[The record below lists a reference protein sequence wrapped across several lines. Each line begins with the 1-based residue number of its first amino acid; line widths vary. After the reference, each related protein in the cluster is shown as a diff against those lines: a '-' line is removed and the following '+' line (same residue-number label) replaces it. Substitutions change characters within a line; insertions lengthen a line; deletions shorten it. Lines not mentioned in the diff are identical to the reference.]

1 MSTSD
6 QERDEQVDA
15 LLQSAR
21 EKRDDLQQAE
31 AEIQQALGLNPGAA
45 HVWFERGELYSAHE
59 MLDKALACYEQ
70 ARTMSQD
77 NGDYEEAYTQAKA
90 QLENQRTK
98 LSELN
103 LPKVI
108 VAKGTDG
115 LLPREDLET
124 RILEEEDM
132 PTDVIRVAPKVD
144 DADESAPKERYAE
157 GETVILEEAET
168 GELETEPAGQPPE
181 PTRAAPG
188 DPDDPDDRLVTR
200 ALWKG
205 AEALGKGAEALGKGI
220 NNVFGQ
226 PAQEPASDGEPE
238 VKTKVIS
245 REALNEKL
253 SDMLG
258 SVDRQML
265 ETLRETPGEI
275 KDKLSRILATV
286 DQDVHATET
295 ARGSVAEEWS
305 KDIQIVSEVS
315 EFPRIVF
322 RRRRGVKEAVK
333 QRIAVGVFENEGIGD
348 WAEDGDG
355 ARVPLPLERGHGDEL
370 GAAEHAVVPKRLGH
384 LFDRVVDDVCDEV
397 QDRPELRAAHVGA
410 EVSEIVIVVKVGRE
424 GEQVSLYRAQA
435 QRLTHSPNV
444 LVYDVAT
451 RVLSRLELCQP
462 TANQL
467 DELLTPRLD
476 RTSVVVAGGQAKPVQ
491 ESPRIELLVL
501 VCARVEHHSRE
512 PHGHATRHDIDGQ
525 EVTR

>member
-286 DQDVHATET
+286 DQDMLETVKET
-295 ARGSVAEEWS
+295 AKVTAKEVKSDLFQILKTIELGTKDLKVEKEELGPEEEPGASTDPEAAEPEAAEPEAVEPKEDRPRPRDKAALAITTRALLEVIDQGDASEVLDLCRGDTDTRPQIPKDELALVTVQALVTLGRQVLASVAGTE
-305 KDIQIVSEVS
+305 
-315 EFPRIVF
+315 
-322 RRRRGVKEAVK
+322 GAAGEA
-333 QRIAVGVFENEGIGD
+333 
-348 WAEDGDG
+348 
-355 ARVPLPLERGHGDEL
+355 L
-370 GAAEHAVVPKRLGH
+370 GAMRKRLGE
-384 LFDRVVDDVCDEV
+384 D
-397 QDRPELRAAHVGA
+397 
-410 EVSEIVIVVKVGRE
+410 
-424 GEQVSLYRAQA
+424 
-435 QRLTHSPNV
+435 
-444 LVYDVAT
+444 
-451 RVLSRLELCQP
+451 
-462 TANQL
+462 
-467 DELLTPRLD
+467 
-476 RTSVVVAGGQAKPVQ
+476 
-491 ESPRIELLVL
+491 
-501 VCARVEHHSRE
+501 
-512 PHGHATRHDIDGQ
+512 
-525 EVTR
+525 